1 MFYERDI
8 LEGLTKKTFYD
19 SPRIDLTDLEQSL
32 LEKTSTS
39 LVCSI
44 IYKHVDTAIKCVTST
59 CWISRSSAHPKASFR
74 LWPCHAKPSSSAAA
88 VRAKRRRSSAV
99 PIVHRRPAPPSVAGP
114 VKCISSSSS
123 RGRVRD
129 PSRTSFFFLFH
140 PVQGAPA
147 RCGVCGESNQPVAA
161 EEASSNIVEVE
172 NAR

>member
-123 RGRVRD
+123 RGRVRLL
-129 PSRTSFFFLFH
+129 FFFH
-140 PVQGAPA
+140 RSARCKVRPQGAW
-147 RCGVCGESNQPVAA
+147 CAA
-161 EEASSNIVEVE
+161 SPTTPTPPKRHRATS
-172 NAR
+172 